1 MNRVFHYLWPGIPD
15 DRTPVGAEIRLR
27 QFILVARSSAT
38 ISGANVINTL
48 LSAFLFWN
56 TLPTVFILIW
66 TSISLLASANHLIA
80 RYRHRDRPEPET
92 IARRTI
98 VRSALWSGMAGAF
111 WGVIALA
118 IAWQGTVVHLVFLA
132 FVIAGQ
138 GAAAA
143 VWMSPILASSYAFIW
158 LSVAPLIIG
167 LLSHGEPITTVLAVM
182 ALLFML
188 ANFLLAR
195 STHDDFVQSVKAN
208 LKLREL
214 NERLTISEQLYRKS
228 EETLM
233 TAIEAMDAG
242 FVLYDADDRLVM
254 SNSKYR
260 EYYRN
265 SADLMEPGTRF
276 EDLLRHGMKIGIQ
289 SIPSDNSEAW
299 IKIRLAE
306 HAKPFSK
313 SEQMLSDGRWLQVAE
328 RKTSDG
334 STVGFRFDITYLK
347 QAQDDLMLARDE
359 AEAASHA
366 KSEFLSSM
374 SHELRTPLN
383 AILGFAQLLETDSQL
398 PLEKVQKES
407 VSQILAG
414 GRHLLDLIDQVL
426 DLARIETGNITV
438 SIEAVLLEDVF
449 RDCLP
454 LAETLA
460 SKRNITLERSAPDKD
475 LAVMAD
481 TTRLKQVLLNLLS
494 NAVKYNRDGGEVTL
508 DTTATDRD
516 TVIIAI
522 SDTGDGIPEEK
533 QELVFEPFN
542 RLGAET
548 SAVEGTG
555 IGLTISRQL
564 VQLMEGN
571 IGFESTPDEGTTFWI
586 ELPVTTMPV
595 LSDEAESAFEAPPP
609 STAKSDDRVG
619 GDGKL
624 LYIEDNPAN
633 LRLME
638 LIIDRIDG
646 VTLLSAHTAELGL
659 EMALTHTPDLIFM
672 DISLP
677 GMDGF
682 EAVELLK
689 SDPATK
695 GIPVVAVSAKVTA
708 SDIERGRK
716 AGFMDYISKPLQVDQ
731 MLGLV
736 NGIINSKTD

>member
-1 MNRVFHYLWPGIPD
+1 MNRVLNYLWPGIPD
-15 DRTPVGAEIRLR
+15 DQTPVGAEIRLR
-27 QFILVARSSAT
+27 QFILVARSSTT

-48 LSAFLFWN
+48 LTSFLFWN
-56 TLPTVFILIW
+56 TLPKEFILIW
-66 TSISLLASANHLIA
+66 AGISLLASSNHLIA
-80 RYRHRDRPEPET
+80 RYRHRDRPDPES

-98 VRSALWSGMAGAF
+98 LRSVLWTGMAGVF

-118 IAWQGTVVHLVFLA
+118 VAWQGTIVHLVFLA

-143 VWMSPILASSYAFIW
+143 VWMSPILASSYAFLW

-167 LLSHGEPITTVLAVM
+167 LVSHGEPITAVLAFM
-182 ALLFML
+182 ALLFLL

-195 STHDDFVQSVKAN
+195 NTHDDFEQSVKAN

-214 NERLTISEQLYRKS
+214 NERLTVSEQLYRKS

-260 EYYRN
+260 EYYKN
-265 SADLMEPGTRF
+265 SAAMMEPGTRF

-289 SIPSDNSEAW
+289 SIPSDNSEEW
-299 IKIRLAE
+299 IKVRLAE
-306 HAKPFSK
+306 HAKPFSR

-328 RKTSDG
+328 RRTSDG

-383 AILGFAQLLETDSQL
+383 AILGFAQLLDTDSEF
-398 PLEKVQKES
+398 PLEKVQQES
-407 VSQILAG
+407 VAQILGG

-438 SIEAVLLEDVF
+438 SIEGVLLEDIF
-449 RDCLP
+449 KDCLP

-460 SKRNITLERSAPDKD
+460 SKRNVTLTRSAPDED

-494 NAVKYNRDGGEVTL
+494 NAVKYNRQGGEVTL
-508 DTTATDRD
+508 DTAVTDRSSI
-516 TVIIAI
+516 IIAI
-522 SDTGDGIPEEK
+522 SDTGEGIPEEK
-533 QELVFEPFN
+533 QALVFEPFN

-548 SAVEGTG
+548 SGVEGTG

-564 VQLMEGN
+564 VQLMKGD
-571 IGFESTPDEGTTFWI
+571 IGFESTPGEGSTFWI

-595 LSDEAESAFEAPPP
+595 LSDEAGVDVAIRRPTP
-609 STAKSDDRVG
+609 AKSDDRVG
-619 GDGKL
+619 GGGKL

-638 LIIDRIDG
+638 LIVDRIDG

-659 EMALTHTPDLIFM
+659 EMALTHSPDLIFM

-695 GIPVVAVSAKVTA
+695 GIPVVAVSAKVTT
-708 SDIERGRK
+708 SDIERGRQ

-731 MLGLV
+731 MLDLV
-736 NGIINSKTD
+736 NGIINSETV